1 MMRPG
6 LNFIRLVGMKAEA
19 EERRPGSV
27 AGQEKRSCLLDSG
40 AAETRPRAAT
50 ITETR
55 RNVCECALLFRL
67 LILKSTLRSR
77 IHLLFPFSTL
87 DETKWP
93 IFFVLYI
100 SFTLESKWLQF
111 SIFISAGDTR
121 KSQLGRRT

>member
-1 MMRPG
+1 MRPG

-27 AGQEKRSCLLDSG
+27 AEQEKRTCLLDSD

-67 LILKSTLRSR
+67 LFWKSTLRLRFHS
-77 IHLLFPFSTL
+77 LFPFSTL

-93 IFFVLYI
+93 KFLVLYI
-100 SFTLESKWLQF
+100 PFTLEESNWLQF
-111 SIFISAGDTR
+111 SIFIRAGDTR
-121 KSQLGRRT
+121 KIQLGRLT